1 MSNLTMWTTGTWFEK
16 FHFLSSKKRISSNSM
31 LGFFID
37 YGVWVF
43 IHFRRFKKK
52 CMNRIMKNTSDRQTN
67 IKLWY
72 LINCVDLFSCL
83 WCSYQRL
90 VSMERIRAYRIYVE
104 IVHLFKQISGSAWT
118 IRYMVSAFTL
128 WTLLLNKWHFTCMQ
142 VHLTNWII
150 VLILHFKRI

>member
-1 MSNLTMWTTGTWFEK
+1 MSNLTMWTTGTWWTRNFTS
-16 FHFLSSKKRISSNSM
+16 FLRKRESLQIQCWD
-31 LGFFID
+31 FFID

-43 IHFRRFKKK
+43 IHFCRFKKK

-72 LINCVDLFSCL
+72 LINFVDLFSCL

-128 WTLLLNKWHFTCMQ
+128 WTLLLIKWLFY
-142 VHLTNWII
+142 
-150 VLILHFKRI
+150 LHAGSFNQLNYSFNSSF